1 MTLIEK
7 PESRVPKR
15 TRIHVILERAEK
27 LAGNSIFD
35 KLDPYVIV
43 KLGEYKRFQ
52 TPAPRFGATA
62 CGC

>member
-52 TPAPRFGATA
+52 TPAAR
-62 CGC
+62 